1 MHRGYF
7 RQSLTTCCLSI
18 PGAPGT
24 AVHHLF
30 KTSQLRGAAA
40 GSCARWSRPVLK
52 GSQGSGQEPP
62 QTPGGPAVAGGGRR
76 GGGRQRRLPSS
87 VVRLNPS
94 APRVTENRPQR
105 RLVSFNAPRSTR
117 DEECLSQNTLS
128 CRFTLGLSGASCPST
143 ERADRVRP
151 EKRLSWRLSGL
162 SAAGSGP

>member
-1 MHRGYF
+1 M
-7 RQSLTTCCLSI
+7 
-18 PGAPGT
+18 
-24 AVHHLF
+24 
-30 KTSQLRGAAA
+30 
-40 GSCARWSRPVLK
+40 
-52 GSQGSGQEPP
+52 
-62 QTPGGPAVAGGGRR
+62 AGGGRR
-76 GGGRQRRLPSS
+76 GGGRPRRLPSS

-162 SAAGSGP
+162 SAAMSIS